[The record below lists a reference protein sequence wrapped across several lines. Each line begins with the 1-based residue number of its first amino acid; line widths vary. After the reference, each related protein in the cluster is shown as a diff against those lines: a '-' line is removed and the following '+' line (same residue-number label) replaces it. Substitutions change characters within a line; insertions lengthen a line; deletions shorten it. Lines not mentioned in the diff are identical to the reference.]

1 VPRKRK
7 KLTRKQLKQQRQAVI
22 ARKRQERGWQSRPPL
37 TKPDQDEVVD
47 DIRPLLANINSS
59 NPSDNDLHEL
69 LTILVESSRLIDEPE
84 FEELVIEPALAVNT
98 FVDVAKEM
106 EIVPSSPDEVLSEDV
121 AEDTQI
127 EMLEITIRQL
137 LTEEVTQEIVDRLNS
152 LRLRLKR
159 TGNTMETAKV
169 AAVQSFL
176 RDSVDIGA
184 LLTVGLVQAVFE
196 RSLEAGFA
204 LVEVSTELIEAIDPA
219 ERDSPLTLR
228 QKLSQ
233 SKLAQKAE
241 VMFKKVPGLDKFMTK
256 QVDKIWDEGV
266 EAIRK
271 GDLYLELFTEEEL
284 RIAFELF
291 RTIFIEA
298 DPKPGQITPEVAAK
312 IITPGKMATFD
323 SEVGNYMGEILTPDR
338 LEQFRV
344 RLRSILDDPDHPKEW
359 SAFILMLQEFIAGD
373 DVSERE
379 KGLFARLFIGEFRA
393 VSTALANEEKEVPDG
408 A

>member
-106 EIVPSSPDEVLSEDV
+106 EIVPSSPDAMPGEDV

-344 RLRSILDDPDHPKEW
+344 RLRSILDDPDHPREW

-379 KGLFARLFIGEFRA
+379 KGFFTRLFIGEFRA
-393 VSTALANEEKEVPDG
+393 ISTALANEEKEVPDG